1 MYVLNYKAS
10 KYTKENLWNYKEK
23 ISKSPSEQKI
33 LTHLLSNC
41 EVKLTKNFR

>member
-23 ISKSPSEQKI
+23 NKQITI
-33 LTHLLSNC
+33 R
-41 EVKLTKNFR
+41 TKDFNIPFSITVR